1 MHNAEITGWGK
12 CMPPARLT
20 NHDLSTF
27 LDTSDEW
34 ISSRTGIKE
43 RCVSH
48 VDIAEL
54 AATAGL
60 QALAA
65 AGLTAD
71 QLDAIILCTCTP
83 GTSVPSSASRVQQIL
98 KADQAAVFDMN
109 AACSGFV
116 YGMQTASA
124 LIQTGAMK
132 RILLIGAERLTQL
145 LDWTKRDTAV
155 LFGDGAG
162 AVILETNDD
171 AEKVGFLAAKLG
183 CDSEKREILFISDF
197 GTNRKR
203 FSGVDTLYNFQFEGP
218 EIFKRAVKG
227 MGEAATNV
235 LAQANIANNEVDF
248 IVPHQANLRI
258 IDALAKRIDAPYDNI
273 MVNIEKYGNTSAATV
288 PVALCEALEEGRIK
302 PGDNVLLA
310 AFGAGLT
317 WGAAAIRWGKRVT
330 PINQSDASLSPC
342 DKTALE
348 ILAPAIKGCQEARKA
363 EAEA

>member
-1 MHNAEITGWGK
+1 MYNAEITGWGK

-43 RCVSH
+43 RCISH
-48 VDIAEL
+48 VDLADL
-54 AATAGL
+54 AANASL
-60 QALAA
+60 HALAA
-65 AGLTAD
+65 AGLKAE

-83 GTSVPSSASRVQQIL
+83 GTTVPSTASRVQQLL
-98 KADQAAVFDMN
+98 KAKQAAVFDMN

-116 YGMQTASA
+116 YGIQTAAA
-124 LIQTGAMK
+124 LIQSGAMK
-132 RILLIGAERLTQL
+132 RILLIGAERLSQV

-162 AVILETNDD
+162 AVILEANSDT
-171 AEKVGFLAAKLG
+171 EKVGFLAAQLG
-183 CDSEKREILFISDF
+183 CDSEKREILSIADF
-197 GTNRKR
+197 GTDRPR
-203 FSGVDTLYNFQFEGP
+203 FCGVDTLYSFQFEGP

-227 MGEAATNV
+227 MGEAASNV
-235 LAQANIANNEVDF
+235 LKQAEITPSQLNF

-258 IDALAKRIDAPYDNI
+258 IDALAKRIEAPYDNI
-273 MVNIEKYGNTSAATV
+273 MINIEKYGNTSAATV
-288 PVALCEALEEGRIK
+288 PVALCEALEQGRIK
-302 PGDNVLLA
+302 PGDNLLLA

-317 WGAAAIRWGKRVT
+317 WGAAVLRWGQRVT
-330 PINQSDASLSPC
+330 PLQPSSAELSPC

-348 ILAPAIKGCQEARKA
+348 LLEPAIKGCQRAYAKA
-363 EAEA
+363 

>member
-1 MHNAEITGWGK
+1 MYHAEITGWGK
-12 CMPPARLT
+12 CMPPARLS

-27 LDTSDEW
+27 IDTSDEW

-43 RCVSH
+43 RCISH

-54 AATAGL
+54 AANAGL

-65 AGLTAD
+65 ANLDAA
-71 QLDAIILCTCTP
+71 QLDAIILCTCTA
-83 GTSVPSSASRVQQIL
+83 GTTVPNSASRVQQL
-98 KADQAAVFDMN
+98 LHADQAAVFDMN

-116 YGMQTASA
+116 YGLQTAAA
-124 LIQTGAMK
+124 LIQTGAMQ
-132 RILLIGAERLTQL
+132 RILLIGAERLSQL

-162 AVILETNDD
+162 AVIIEANDD
-171 AEKVGFLAAKLG
+171 PEKVGFLAAKLG
-183 CDSEKREILFISDF
+183 CDSEKREILSIADF

-227 MGEAATNV
+227 MGEAASNV
-235 LAQANIANNEVDF
+235 LAQAQVANHELNF

-258 IDALAKRIDAPYDNI
+258 IDALAKRIGAPDENI
-273 MVNIEKYGNTSAATV
+273 MINIEKYGNTSAATV
-288 PVALCEALEEGRIK
+288 PVALCEALEQGRIK

-317 WGAAAIRWGKRVT
+317 WGAAVIRWGKRVT
-330 PINQSDASLSPC
+330 PIKQSTASLPACNQS
-342 DKTALE
+342 ALE
-348 ILAPAIKGCQEARKA
+348 LLAPAIEGCQQARKA
-363 EAEA
+363 QLT